1 MFTELE
7 ANHYRGIIA
16 KNLSNSVVNSVNKAI
31 IAIIVVI
38 MRIIVSF
45 SLLKSVPSN
54 SIANF
59 VLFAIVFSSNTFTT
73 SAETLKKR
81 EAATLQFSTPA
92 IITSYEVTT
101 ARYDAN
107 LDRSDGASILYWY
120 VTL

>member
-7 ANHYRGIIA
+7 ANHYCGIIA
-16 KNLSNSVVNSVNKAI
+16 QKLSNSVVNSVNKAI

-38 MRIIVSF
+38 ICIIVSF

-73 SAETLKKR
+73 SAETLTKR
-81 EAATLQFSTPA
+81 QAATLQFSTPA
-92 IITSYEVTT
+92 IITSYEVIT

-107 LDRSDGASILYWY
+107 LDRSDGVSILY
-120 VTL
+120 

>member
-7 ANHYRGIIA
+7 ANHYCGIIA
-16 KNLSNSVVNSVNKAI
+16 QNLSNSVVNSVNKAI

-59 VLFAIVFSSNTFTT
+59 VLFAIVFSSYTFTT
-73 SAETLKKR
+73 SAETLTKR
-81 EAATLQFSTPA
+81 EAATLRFSTPA
-92 IITSYEVTT
+92 IITSYEVIT

-107 LDRSDGASILYWY
+107 LDRSNGASILY
-120 VTL
+120 

>member
-7 ANHYRGIIA
+7 ANNHCSIIA
-16 KNLSNSVVNSVNKAI
+16 QKLSNSVVNSVNEAI

-38 MRIIVSF
+38 IRIIVSF
-45 SLLKSVPSN
+45 SLLKSFPSD

-73 SAETLKKR
+73 SGETLTKR

-92 IITSYEVTT
+92 IITSYEVIT
-101 ARYDAN
+101 ARCDAN
-107 LDRSDGASILYWY
+107 LDRSDGASILY
-120 VTL
+120 

>member
-7 ANHYRGIIA
+7 ANHYCGIIA

-73 SAETLKKR
+73 SAETLTKR
-81 EAATLQFSTPA
+81 EAATLRFSTPA
-92 IITSYEVTT
+92 IIIVITSYEVIT

-107 LDRSDGASILYWY
+107 LDRSDGVSILC
-120 VTL
+120 

>member
-7 ANHYRGIIA
+7 ANNYCSIIA
-16 KNLSNSVVNSVNKAI
+16 QKLSNSVVNSVNKAI

-38 MRIIVSF
+38 IRIIVSF

-59 VLFAIVFSSNTFTT
+59 VLFAIVFYPTTFTT
-73 SAETLKKR
+73 SAETLTKH

-92 IITSYEVTT
+92 IITLYEMIT

-107 LDRSDGASILYWY
+107 LDRSDGASILY
-120 VTL
+120 

>member
-7 ANHYRGIIA
+7 GNNYCSIFAQ
-16 KNLSNSVVNSVNKAI
+16 KLSNSVVNSVNKAI
-31 IAIIVVI
+31 IAITVVI

-59 VLFAIVFSSNTFTT
+59 VLFAIVFSSTTFTT
-73 SAETLKKR
+73 SAETLTKR

-92 IITSYEVTT
+92 IITSCEVIT

-107 LDRSDGASILYWY
+107 LDRSDGASILY
-120 VTL
+120 

>member
-7 ANHYRGIIA
+7 ANHYCGIIA

-73 SAETLKKR
+73 SAETLTKR

-92 IITSYEVTT
+92 MITSHEVIT

-107 LDRSDGASILYWY
+107 LDRSDGASILY
-120 VTL
+120 